1 MVVCSPHF
9 TLMLPVFHAS
19 WSGDEQLILTCSGG
33 RSAQVWDA
41 ASGNPIVR
49 LGGIEDPVRNAA
61 WHPRRHSVLVHTA
74 SGAWVWDIDRGVDRL
89 LSKTRNRVTR
99 QLAPHE
105 RRSYGLPAAR

>member
-1 MVVCSPHF
+1 MAVCSA
-9 TLMLPVFHAS
+9 TLRTDAPLFHAS

-49 LGGIEDPVRNAA
+49 FGGIEDPVRKAA

-74 SGAWVWDIDRGVDRL
+74 SGAWVWDIDLGVERL
-89 LSKTRNRVTR
+89 LSKARNRVTR